1 MSTHPSFEDVTDII
15 RNVAAAEILPRFRCL
30 SSDDIREKSGPG
42 DLVTVADVEA
52 ERALIKELTALTPG
66 SVVVGEEGVE
76 ENPALLDALTG
87 PGPVW
92 VVDPV
97 DGTGNFASG
106 NPCFAVII
114 AYVVGGETVVGWIH
128 DPINDITA
136 VAAKGEGAWIG
147 RERLQVAP
155 GKPITEMTGSAP
167 RRVRERLAA
176 LDGRNGTPVP
186 ENLMQ
191 WRCTGQEYLAMA
203 QGRLDFVRYGHR
215 LKPWDHAAGIL
226 IHAEAGGYS
235 AVAAPAGEPGT
246 PQRYSPAG
254 GILRGVLLAAADKE
268 SWSALEP
275 SMVDA
280 CRHRA

>member
-1 MSTHPSFEDVTDII
+1 MSAHPSFEDVTDII

-30 SSDDIREKSGPG
+30 SSGDIREKSGPG

-52 ERALIKELTALTPG
+52 ERALTAALTALAPG

-76 ENPALLDALTG
+76 EAPERLDTLAG
-87 PGPVW
+87 PGPIW

-97 DGTGNFASG
+97 DGTGNFAAG
-106 NPCFAVII
+106 NPCFAVIV

-147 RERLQVAP
+147 RDRLQVSPA
-155 GKPITEMTGSAP
+155 KPVAEMTGSAP
-167 RRVRERLAA
+167 RRVRERVAR
-176 LDGRNGTPVP
+176 LDGVNGTAVP
-186 ENLMQ
+186 GHLMQ

-203 QGRLDFVRYGHR
+203 QGRLDFVRYGRR

-235 AVAAPAGEPGT
+235 ALVGPRGGAREPE
-246 PQRYSPAG
+246 PYSPAG
-254 GILRGVLLAAADKE
+254 GIRSGVLLAAADRE
-268 SWSALEP
+268 SWAALKP
-275 SMVDA
+275 TMIDA
-280 CRHRA
+280 